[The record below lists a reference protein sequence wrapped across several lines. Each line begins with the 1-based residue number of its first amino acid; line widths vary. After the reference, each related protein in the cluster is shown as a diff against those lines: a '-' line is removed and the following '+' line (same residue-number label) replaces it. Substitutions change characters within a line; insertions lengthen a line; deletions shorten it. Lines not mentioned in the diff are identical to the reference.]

1 MPRENYQERLNELR
15 TDVVAMGDLVLDRYE
30 TALRAAETGDDDLAD
45 EVIGGDHVVN
55 DRYLKLEEECTELL
69 ALQQPVAGDL
79 RLVTASFKII
89 TDLERVADLA
99 TNIAEYGGE
108 DGGSTRLSTSAGLA
122 MPPVRWSRTRSRP
135 TRRPIP
141 TPAGRSTPE
150 TTTSTSGVGEP
161 ARRSS
166 GELEA
171 DRARIEANGAP
182 EADSGHLADALDDV
196 SRALL
201 AIRDLERVGD
211 HAVNIIAARTLFM
224 IESDDELIY

>member
-1 MPRENYQERLNELR
+1 MPRENYQERLEQLR
-15 TDVVAMGDLVLDRYE
+15 GDVVAMGDLVLDRCE

-55 DRYLKLEEECTELL
+55 ERYLELEEECTELL

-89 TDLERVADLA
+89 TDLERVGDLA
-99 TNIAEYGGE
+99 TNIAAYGGD
-108 DGGSTRLSTSAGLA
+108 DGGIHPAVDFRGLGDAAGDMVA
-122 MPPVRWSRTRSRP
+122 DAVAAYEATDPDACREINVRDDDLDERCRRASEAVVRSL
-135 TRRPIP
+135 
-141 TPAGRSTPE
+141 
-150 TTTSTSGVGEP
+150 
-161 ARRSS
+161 
-166 GELEA
+166 LEA
-171 DRARIEANGAP
+171 DRARAAANGDGDP
-182 EADSGHLADALDDV
+182 DPDRLADTLDEI

-211 HAVNIIAARTLFM
+211 HGVNIAARTLYM

>member
-1 MPRENYQERLNELR
+1 MPRENYQEQLDELR
-15 TDVVAMGDLVLDRYE
+15 ADVVAMGDLVLDRYE

-55 DRYLKLEEECTELL
+55 DRYLELEEACTELL

-108 DGGSTRLSTSAGLA
+108 DGGIHPAVDFRGLGDAAGEMVA
-122 MPPVRWSRTRSRP
+122 DAVAAYEASDPDACRGIDVRDDDLDERCRRASEAVIRSL
-135 TRRPIP
+135 
-141 TPAGRSTPE
+141 
-150 TTTSTSGVGEP
+150 
-161 ARRSS
+161 
-166 GELEA
+166 LEA
-171 DRARIEANGAP
+171 DRARAATNGTAEP
-182 EADSGHLADALDDV
+182 EPDHLADALDDV

-201 AIRDLERVGD
+201 AVRDLERVGD
-211 HAVNIIAARTLFM
+211 HGVNIAARTLYM